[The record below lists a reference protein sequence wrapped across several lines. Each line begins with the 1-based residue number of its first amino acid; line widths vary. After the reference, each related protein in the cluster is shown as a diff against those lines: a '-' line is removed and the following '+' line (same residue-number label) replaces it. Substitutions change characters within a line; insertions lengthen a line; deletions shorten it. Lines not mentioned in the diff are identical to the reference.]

1 MYDVHI
7 QVLTVSKE
15 LQRQKDELEQLID
28 LKDKGSMFYVTKQYL
43 NCVGNCSFIT
53 KNLISKLRS

>member
-1 MYDVHI
+1 MHI

-28 LKDKGSMFYVTKQYL
+28 LKEKGSMFYVTKQYL

-53 KNLISKLRS
+53 KNLRS